1 MSSREQD
8 IAYFVSFCIEQYKN
22 SKKLTGEQAMLKL
35 DKFGVLGYLEDNY
48 DVLHTQSCQW
58 ILEDIDEYIGIREKE
73 NKWKSNYTTEA

>member
-22 SKKLTGEQAMLKL
+22 AKKLTGEQAMLKL
-35 DKFGVLGYLEDNY
+35 DQFGVLGYLEDNY

-58 ILEDIDEYIGIREKE
+58 ILEDIDEYIGIREKG
-73 NKWKSNYTTEA
+73 NK